1 MWVFTKHGFFSAVC
15 ARQGSGKHG
24 QPVDPDRIMVRARL
38 RSHLKALQER
48 FPDHLG
54 DCDIQESAGTDYAF
68 RLFVQ
73 KSAWVRV
80 LAGLAEETD
89 YDNFK
94 GEVARHQGKAGA
106 AYERSLH
113 DVWSVMHKLQQSEGL
128 PPVTAKQIDA
138 ILPFLDRF
146 EAAGFSAGSWE
157 MPDGQMPWFGFDQV
171 VMEFHQALYD
181 HGWVTPA
188 FNWTEWQRSAQEFVD
203 SPEKVEK
210 ADPTTILKLLTTH
223 VRADRLCEGHL
234 AAMFENG
241 HVVALLRRLKAIR
254 AKMNR

>member
-1 MWVFTKHGFFSAVC
+1 MWIFTKHGFFSAVC
-15 ARQGSGKHG
+15 ARQGNGKHG
-24 QPVDPDRIMVRARL
+24 QPVDPDRIVVRARL

-48 FPDHLG
+48 FPALLG
-54 DCDIQESAGTDYAF
+54 ECDIQESAGTDYAF

-113 DVWSVMHKLQQSEGL
+113 GVWSVIHKLQESEGL
-128 PPVTAKQIDA
+128 PPVTPKQIDA

-146 EAAGFSAGSWE
+146 EAAGFSAGS
-157 MPDGQMPWFGFDQV
+157 
-171 VMEFHQALYD
+171 
-181 HGWVTPA
+181 
-188 FNWTEWQRSAQEFVD
+188 
-203 SPEKVEK
+203 
-210 ADPTTILKLLTTH
+210 
-223 VRADRLCEGHL
+223 
-234 AAMFENG
+234 
-241 HVVALLRRLKAIR
+241 
-254 AKMNR
+254 